1 MPLVSSPDSHS
12 NVCLPSLFSAQVP
25 SLPFPRFPSYSVGS
39 PTRRLHVII
48 QEEHLQVDSFGFGC
62 RSRTQEFPNNNP
74 ANLLRTLLR
83 SSLRNLPLL
92 HSQGHQ
98 SRKAPLSS
106 SLTGQVA
113 ATMASTQRHMAAD
126 RLRCERGREW
136 AARSKFSPNQLA
148 RYATRA
154 RQGNATPE
162 RSGIS
167 CKDHPPPPTHEL
179 KCEGPCDRR
188 RDLRFFSK
196 NTRKKGTNVSAL

>member
-1 MPLVSSPDSHS
+1 VPLVRT
-12 NVCLPSLFSAQVP
+12 FSR
-25 SLPFPRFPSYSVGS
+25 LPFQRLSSVFIQCPSSFPTLPKIFKLLGWYPVKSPRRHHPRRTPSGLS
-39 PTRRLHVII
+39 
-48 QEEHLQVDSFGFGC
+48 FGC

-74 ANLLRTLLR
+74 ASLLRTSLR
-83 SSLRNLPLL
+83 SSPVIS
-92 HSQGHQ
+92 HSYIHQ
-98 SRKAPLSS
+98 VIKAEKHLFDS

-126 RLRCERGREW
+126 RLRCERGYEW